1 MTQIRFGE
9 LECQRALA
17 KLDSYIDGEPLTGS
31 DLELMEHLQRCTVS
45 MREMVARRN
54 LRARLRSA
62 VREVRVPSGLEGRVR
77 ERLREAGLPQSKLF
91 HLLAIAA
98 VVAFCFGSWFA
109 SQRESVATTGPGNDL
124 RCAVIGQL
132 SGQPALSR
140 LI

>member
-1 MTQIRFGE
+1 MTQLRFGE

-31 DLELMEHLQRCTVS
+31 NLELMEHLQRCAVC

-54 LRARLRSA
+54 LRLRLQAA
-62 VREVRVPSGLEGRVR
+62 VRELRVPPGLEGRVR
-77 ERLREAGLPQSKLF
+77 ERLREAGRQSKIF
-91 HLLAIAA
+91 NLLAIAA

>member
-1 MTQIRFGE
+1 MTQLRFGE

-31 DLELMEHLQRCTVS
+31 NLELMEHLQRCAVC

-54 LRARLRSA
+54 LRLRLQAA
-62 VREVRVPSGLEGRVR
+62 VRELRVPPGLEGRVR
-77 ERLREAGLPQSKLF
+77 ERLREAGRQSKIF
-91 HLLAIAA
+91 NLLAIAA

-109 SQRESVATTGPGNDL
+109 SQRESVATTGPSNHL
-124 RCAVIGQL
+124 RRAVIGQL